1 MRCYATNASD
11 GRHCY
16 SVDWLPASGWCIAS
30 TSRTWRRTLVNPDAH
45 YQLTLLQPRQ
55 KYQLWFIRWKCS
67 WRLQS
72 IQQFKFNAVCHVY
85 GTVAVNVN
93 LRNIVLFWETQRGS
107 ADMDLWNT
115 GCMSVFS
122 KGMQLWLGL
131 LHCGLD
137 NTKFMA
143 QMHQ

>member
-1 MRCYATNASD
+1 MHQTADTVTVATGS
-11 GRHCY
+11 
-16 SVDWLPASGWCIAS
+16 LPAADASLPLHVFGDAHLWTLMPTTSSRSCSQDKS
-30 TSRTWRRTLVNPDAH
+30 TSFDL
-45 YQLTLLQPRQ
+45 YG
-55 KYQLWFIRWKCS
+55 WKCS

-85 GTVAVNVN
+85 GTVAVNFN
-93 LRNIVLFWETQRGS
+93 LLNIVLFWETQRGS
-107 ADMDLWNT
+107 VDMDLWNT